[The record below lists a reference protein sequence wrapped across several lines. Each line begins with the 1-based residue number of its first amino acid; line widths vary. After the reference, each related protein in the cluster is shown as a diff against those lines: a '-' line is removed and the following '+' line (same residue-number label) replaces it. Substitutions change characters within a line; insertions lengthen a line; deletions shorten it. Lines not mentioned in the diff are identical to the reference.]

1 VQQKQKPRKESPSAP
16 LHTHKDFD
24 IFRATMAP
32 HLLTLPRE
40 IRNNIYQ
47 YLHHPVETDCLVDEV
62 VVDGLLWKD
71 EGAPGILEIQV
82 TVEQAPI
89 VNVMLV
95 HSRIYE
101 EYRESLM
108 FKNYSATFKVAHMAN
123 LVRPLNRLLT
133 SSLGP
138 ILPHLSRA
146 TFLFERNP
154 ENRFIFDK
162 FETSILRKQ
171 GLRSLNIVVRKRHNA
186 MPLETVNDAERAF
199 AEYASIKY
207 QGQAAPA
214 PPPGM
219 TLIQTG
225 RGASWDACGCWID
238 HIVAHYSYRISSY
251 ASRSGDE
258 YYWTPEVVLAFYP
271 RRRASMTLEDWLSK
285 YPNMSAVNFPNL
297 AMSLGN
303 MPLWSE
309 TRKDISSDITDSITT
324 AYLQDKSFLRQDTVA
339 GLNREA
345 VARLERSK
353 ISQ

>member
-1 VQQKQKPRKESPSAP
+1 
-16 LHTHKDFD
+16 
-24 IFRATMAP
+24 MAP
-32 HLLTLPRE
+32 HLLNLPRE
-40 IRNNIYQ
+40 IRNNIYR
-47 YLHHPVETDCLVDEV
+47 YLHHPVEADCLVDEV

-71 EGAPGILEIQV
+71 EGVPGILEIQV

-89 VNVMLV
+89 VDVMLV

-108 FKNYSATFKVAHMAN
+108 FKNYSATFKIAHMPN

-133 SSLGP
+133 STLGP

-146 TFLFERNP
+146 TLLFERNP
-154 ENRFIFDK
+154 ENSLIFDK
-162 FETSILRKQ
+162 FETSIFRKQ
-171 GLRSLNIVVRKRHNA
+171 GLRSLNIVARKQHNP
-186 MPLETVNDAERAF
+186 MPLETVHNAERSF
-199 AEYASIKY
+199 SEYLSKKY
-207 QGQAAPA
+207 DGQASPA

-219 TLIQTG
+219 VLIQTG
-225 RGASWDACGCWID
+225 RGAGFDSCGCWID
-238 HIVAHYSYRISSY
+238 HIVTHYSFRISSY

-258 YYWTPEVVLAFYP
+258 CYWTPEVILAFYP
-271 RRRASMTLEDWLSK
+271 LRRASMTLEGWLLR
-285 YPNMSAVNFPNL
+285 YPDISAIDAPRL
-297 AMSLGN
+297 AMRLSN

-324 AYLQDKSFLRQDTVA
+324 AYLRDKFYIRQETVA

-345 VARLERSK
+345 VACLERSK